1 MYKNDQT
8 YFKNIAV
15 RTPEDFQNLFGH
27 FFVWLFMKGG
37 AQIPSEAEG

>member
-1 MYKNDQT
+1 MQKNDQT

-15 RTPEDFQNLFGH
+15 RTPEDFQNLLGH
-27 FFVWLFMKGG
+27 FSTLFMKGG